1 MTGSRT
7 TERRHDLAPALLLT
21 LLTLLAAALRFWRLG
36 QWGLEGDEVFTFDD
50 SVRLIPHNP
59 RPLLYWLNHYV
70 IGAVRPLDELG
81 LRILPALFGVLAI
94 PALYFVGRRLVGRRA
109 ALFASLL
116 LVFNPLHVYQSQYA
130 RYWSLVVLL
139 STIYPFAIYLGI
151 RERDR
156 RMLAFGLVTAV
167 LAMLAHPVALLLV
180 GGLGA
185 WLLTE
190 VRTEHLRRLWNQM
203 GVRWGAAAVLVA
215 GAVITARYLP
225 LLLEWVTVHDVKGRV
240 PDHLLGLPSGFGVK
254 QAGLVL
260 AYLDGLT
267 LPLAV
272 TGAVGIYLLWL
283 RRERS
288 LALLL
293 ASLFVVPVG
302 FLLLLSLRT
311 AVSVTYMLSTV
322 PVFFLGAGVLLDRL
336 ANLDWELHPRWLL
349 SGVVA
354 AIIIA
359 AGAPTVVS
367 QYRDGRRQDFRGAA
381 QWLHEHVGPG
391 DLVYSDQFRTVSHY
405 LPGMKIQHL
414 SADPR
419 LLNRSLEGLE
429 RSGHGNLWIVAPYS
443 ARGGHRTTA
452 RLNDFKGWVW
462 DHCQL
467 REAIGVARLDFRQNE
482 LQIYRCPPEVTAGEV
497 AGREAATRP

>member
-1 MTGSRT
+1 MTLSRT
-7 TERRHDLAPALLLT
+7 GGRRPDFASALLVT

-50 SVRLIPHNP
+50 SVRLVPHNP

-70 IGAVRPLDELG
+70 IGAVRPLDEMG
-81 LRILPALFGVLAI
+81 LRLLPALFGMLAI
-94 PALYFVGRRLVGRRA
+94 PALFFVGRRLVGTRA

-151 RERDR
+151 RDRDR
-156 RMLAFGLVTAV
+156 RMLALGLVTAV
-167 LAMLAHPVALLLV
+167 LAVLAHPVALLLV
-180 GGLGA
+180 GGLGV

-190 VRTEHLRRLWNQM
+190 VRAEHLRRLWNQKA
-203 GVRWGAAAVLVA
+203 VRWVTGAVLVV
-215 GAVITARYLP
+215 GAAMTARYLP
-225 LLLEWVTVHDVKGRV
+225 LLLEWVTEHDVKARV
-240 PDHLLGLPSGFGVK
+240 PDHLLALPGGLGVK
-254 QAGLVL
+254 QAGLLL
-260 AYLDGLT
+260 AYMDGLT

-272 TGAVGIYLLWL
+272 TGALGIYLLWL

-293 ASLFVVPVG
+293 ASLFIVPVG

-336 ANLDWELHPRWLL
+336 ASLEWELHPRWLF
-349 SGVVA
+349 SAVVA

-405 LPGMKIQHL
+405 LPGIRIQHL

-419 LLNRSLEGLE
+419 PLTRSLEGLE
-429 RSGHGNLWIVAPYS
+429 ESGRGTLWIVAPYS

-482 LQIYRCPPEVTAGEV
+482 LQIYRCPPEVPTGTV